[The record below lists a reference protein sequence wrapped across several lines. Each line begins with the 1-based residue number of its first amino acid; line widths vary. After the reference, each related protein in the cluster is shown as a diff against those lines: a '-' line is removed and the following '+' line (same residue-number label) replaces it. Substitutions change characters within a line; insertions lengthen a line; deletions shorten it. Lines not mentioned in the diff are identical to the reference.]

1 MAASDKTNIVFIL
14 ADDMGVWAAGCYG
27 NSEIQT
33 PNIDRIAAT
42 GVRFENFFVTIPV
55 CSASRAS
62 FLTGRIPS
70 QHGVHDFIGGQ
81 INFGATGPGFLD
93 EEICYTNVLAD
104 NGWTCG
110 LSGKWHLGKSSLP
123 QCGFSHWFAL
133 PGGASAYNDQPM
145 IRNGATEIIPGYMTN
160 AISDDALAYI
170 DNHAEDEN
178 PFYLSIHYTAPHAP
192 WIGHPQDIVDS
203 YANCAFDTCPQEP
216 LHPWAKVPEEDA
228 DQPGR
233 SAKGLSNNLGNRE
246 SLQGYYAAVTAM
258 DLDIGR
264 ILDRLE
270 ESGLRENT
278 LVIFTSDNG
287 HSCGQHG
294 FWGKGNGTDPVNMY
308 EHSIK
313 VPFLV
318 SHPGVIPMDNVQSTM
333 ASAYDVLPTLLD
345 YLGLPLP
352 NTNLPGQSLLP
363 ALKGGR
369 INGRDS
375 VVIYD
380 EYGYCRMIRTA
391 EWKYVDRHPDGPHE
405 LYDVV
410 NDPDDRDNLID
421 DPAHADRV
429 EDLKK
434 KMETWF
440 QQYVIPDM
448 DGRMY
453 NVAGYGQLRPVGAK
467 WEDGHAPFDGAAK

>member
-145 IRNGATEIIPGYMTN
+145 IRNGVTEIVPGYITN

-192 WIGHPQDIVDS
+192 WIGHPQNIVDS
-203 YANCAFDTCPQEP
+203 YANCAFNTCPQEP

-313 VPFLV
+313 QHFF
-318 SHPGVIPMDNVQSTM
+318 GF
-333 ASAYDVLPTLLD
+333 ASRRN
-345 YLGLPLP
+345 P
-352 NTNLPGQSLLP
+352 NG
-363 ALKGGR
+363 
-369 INGRDS
+369 
-375 VVIYD
+375 
-380 EYGYCRMIRTA
+380 
-391 EWKYVDRHPDGPHE
+391 
-405 LYDVV
+405 
-410 NDPDDRDNLID
+410 
-421 DPAHADRV
+421 
-429 EDLKK
+429 
-434 KMETWF
+434 
-440 QQYVIPDM
+440 
-448 DGRMY
+448 
-453 NVAGYGQLRPVGAK
+453 
-467 WEDGHAPFDGAAK
+467 